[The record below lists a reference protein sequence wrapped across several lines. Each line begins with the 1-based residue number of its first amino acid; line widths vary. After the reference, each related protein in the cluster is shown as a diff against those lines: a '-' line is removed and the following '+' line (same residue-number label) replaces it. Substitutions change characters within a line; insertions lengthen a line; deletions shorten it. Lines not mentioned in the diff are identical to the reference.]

1 MSAAG
6 RPKTR
11 MLALRGWLMMS
22 ESEQQHATESAREAE
37 PTAVVQSS
45 SRRLLYLAL
54 AALFFALGLL
64 GVFLPLLPTTPL
76 MLLTSYF
83 LVRSYPPLNDRLLRS
98 RWIGPVLQDWQQR
111 RGVRRAVKI
120 KSVVLVVLVVGVSG
134 FFAGTWWLRFTIGA
148 GAGRGGLVICKLPV
162 IKFRTTLIVLK

>member
-1 MSAAG
+1 
-6 RPKTR
+6 
-11 MLALRGWLMMS
+11 MLVPPSGCGIMS
-22 ESEQQHATESAREAE
+22 EIEPRESQRCDTESLRDAGSAGV
-37 PTAVVQSS
+37 AKSG

-83 LVRSYPPLNDRLLRS
+83 LVRSYPPLNERLLRS

-111 RGVRRAVKI
+111 RGVRRTVKT
-120 KSVVLVVLVVGVSG
+120 KSIILVVLVVAMSVY
-134 FFAGTWWLRFTIGA
+134 FADAWWLRMTIVAVASVGV
-148 GAGRGGLVICKLPV
+148 LVICKLPV
-162 IKFRTTLIVLK
+162 VTD

>member
-1 MSAAG
+1 
-6 RPKTR
+6 
-11 MLALRGWLMMS
+11 MS
-22 ESEQQHATESAREAE
+22 EFEQQESQQCHTEPARDARPSAVAK
-37 PTAVVQSS
+37 SG

-83 LVRSYPPLNDRLLRS
+83 LVRSYPPLNERLLRS

-111 RGVRRAVKI
+111 RGVRRTVKV
-120 KSVVLVVLVVGVSG
+120 KSVILVVLVVAMSV
-134 FFAGTWWLRFTIGA
+134 FFADTWWLRMTIVAVA
-148 GAGRGGLVICKLPV
+148 GVGVLVICKLPV
-162 IKFRTTLIVLK
+162 VAD